1 MPLRSPVPVMARTW
15 RHRWRGTT
23 TVSCAP
29 MCLATTGWRSRCAWA
44 GPRPPRERSSAGELR
59 CAWPGRSSG
68 DPYTA
73 QMTRVRILRIDPKV
87 MLRFSLLLALC
98 LWSMLLVASVV
109 LWVVAVLTGTLAKV
123 EDLFA
128 QLLAER
134 SFEFEPIRLLLGAAA
149 TGVVL
154 LVTAAILSAIF
165 STLFNLVAG
174 RIGGLEVDVAEIEPG
189 G

>member
-1 MPLRSPVPVMARTW
+1 
-15 RHRWRGTT
+15 
-23 TVSCAP
+23 
-29 MCLATTGWRSRCAWA
+29 
-44 GPRPPRERSSAGELR
+44 
-59 CAWPGRSSG
+59 
-68 DPYTA
+68 
-73 QMTRVRILRIDPKV
+73 MTRVRILRIDPKV